1 MTRSVRYAIDRIEG
15 EGARAVVVLVADA
28 DGAVVEVPRSA
39 FARSAVEGAV
49 VTVRL
54 RADGTPDWG
63 TAERDAAEEARRR
76 AGAAET
82 VARLRQKDPGG
93 DLAL

>member
-15 EGARAVVVLVADA
+15 EGARAVAVLVADA
-28 DGAVVEVPRSA
+28 DGAVVEVPRSVLG
-39 FARSAVEGAV
+39 RSAVEGAV

-54 RADGTPDWG
+54 RADDTPDWA

-76 AGAAET
+76 ATAADT
-82 VARLRQKDPGG
+82 LSRLRRKDPGG